1 MESQARFL
9 LMAGNNT
16 SALPGFRQIMVN
28 VPDRSI
34 IFLIERLLLHNH
46 IALIELKERF

>member
-16 SALPGFRQIMVN
+16 SALPGQIMVN
-28 VPDRSI
+28 VPDKSI